1 MFCAK
6 KTCVLQG
13 SAGEKKDSGYLGGA
27 PSNLGVN
34 EAGVLIHN
42 ADEQPEAKK
51 RHSRTV
57 NLGSVPYSGRSLSHM
72 FTRLFVL

>member
-1 MFCAK
+1 M
-6 KTCVLQG
+6 QG

-34 EAGVLIHN
+34 DGGLLIHN
-42 ADEQPEAKK
+42 ADEQPEAKE

-57 NLGSVPYSGRSLSHM
+57 NLGQVPYSGGSRTAVASSSADCLLSM
-72 FTRLFVL
+72 PC